1 MKTSYKILAVAL
13 AVGSM
18 TSCADLDTEYLGGY
32 VNTEQKET
40 ALEQKPA
47 LASASVAAI
56 ASQSIALGGSY
67 SSDHFDFGYPAINL
81 GLDSQTADMAAGHT
95 GYNWFLAWESLG
107 GNTTNGYRTIQTWN
121 PVYSNIKICN
131 DLLATIP
138 ADTEN
143 GTLMFYRAQ
152 GLANRAFDYWMLA
165 NLYQFNVQRHPDALC
180 VPILTDENV
189 ETSAAEGTPRATTTE
204 VYAQI
209 IKDLNEA
216 ITLLSKTDV
225 KAEQLIADK
234 PKRLVSLATA
244 YGLRARAHMSMG
256 LYKEAAADAQAAIN
270 NFNGAPASIAD
281 VSKPTFCSLNEADW
295 MWGFAIAETDGCV
308 QTGIINWP
316 SMACT
321 FAGGGYVT
329 VGAWRYC
336 AEDLYLA
343 IPATDVR
350 KGWFVD
356 ANYTSPN
363 LNAQEQAYVNSFIGE
378 NGPIYESVNA
388 QMPLFPYTNVKFA
401 AYNNVVNQQV
411 QASDLPRMRVEEMY
425 YILAEAQGF
434 SQGVAAGKTTLE
446 NFEKA
451 YRNPAY
457 VCKATTAEELQEAIF
472 QIKRVELWGE
482 GLMYYEYMRL
492 NKGIDRRLGKFPY
505 ADTFN
510 LPAESPCMI
519 YLIPQ
524 SEINANKQITT
535 DDNNPSSNNPTPVPW
550 GI

>member
-1 MKTSYKILAVAL
+1 MKTSYKFLAVAL

-32 VNTEQKET
+32 VNTEQKEN
-40 ALEQKPA
+40 ALNEKPE

-56 ASQSIALGGSY
+56 ASQSISLGGSY
-67 SSDHFDFGYPAINL
+67 SSSHYDFGYPAINL
-81 GLDSQTADMAAGHT
+81 AFDSQTADMAAGYT
-95 GYNWFLAWESLG
+95 GYNWFLIWAMFD
-107 GNTTNGYRTIQTWN
+107 GNSQNAVRTYQVWD
-121 PVYSNIKICN
+121 PVYANIKICN

-138 ADTEN
+138 ADAEN
-143 GTLMFYRAQ
+143 ATLQFYRAQ
-152 GLANRAFDYWMLA
+152 GLANRAYDYWLLA
-165 NLYQFNVQRHPDALC
+165 NSYQFNVQRHPDALC
-180 VPILTDENV
+180 VPILTDENT
-189 ETSAAEGTPRATTTE
+189 ETAAAEGTPRATTTE
-204 VYAQI
+204 VYAQV

-216 ITLLSKTDV
+216 ITLLTNSGLKP
-225 KAEQLIADK
+225 EQLIGDK

-244 YGLRARAHMSMG
+244 YGLRARAHLSMG

-295 MWGFAIAETDGCV
+295 MWGFAVAETDGCV

-316 SMACT
+316 SMACS

-336 AEDLYLA
+336 AEDLYNA

-350 KGWFVD
+350 KGWFLD
-356 ANYTSPN
+356 ANYKSAN
-363 LNAQEQAYVNSFIGE
+363 LNAQEQAYMDAFIGDE
-378 NGPIYESVNA
+378 GPVYDAANA
-388 QMPLFPYTNVKFA
+388 QIPLFPYTNVKFA
-401 AYNNVVNQQV
+401 AYQNVVNQQV

-434 SQGVAAGKTTLE
+434 SQGVAAGKATLE

-457 VCKATTAEELQEAIF
+457 ACKATTAEELQEAIF

-482 GLMYYEYMRL
+482 GLMYFEYLRL
-492 NKGIDRRLGKFPY
+492 NKGIDRRLGKYPY
-505 ADTFN
+505 ALTFN

-519 YLIPQ
+519 YCIPQ
-524 SEINANKQITT
+524 SEINANKQISEEQ
-535 DDNNPSSNNPTPVPW
+535 NNPSSNNPTPVPW